1 MRRLALTMALA
12 LSGCITDHAIE
23 IELRPP
29 RLPDGRPDVPAEVRS
44 YELRLYR
51 LEREVCPERALALTA
66 APFAELAHAQ
76 AFDAAEGMG
85 EAIGEIPAGR
95 WALVAVARDATCA
108 PLLYGCSELSI
119 GVASPGAWIV
129 ELDPVADDPGCGACR
144 SCQGGACDPVDAVC
158 P

>member
-29 RLPDGRPDVPAEVRS
+29 RLPDGGPDVPAEVRS

-51 LEREVCPERALALTA
+51 VEDEGCPERALALTA

-76 AFDAAEGMG
+76 SFEAAEGMG
-85 EAIGEIPAGR
+85 EAIGEIPAGT
-95 WALVAVARDATCA
+95 WAMVAVARDAACA

-119 GVASPGAWIV
+119 GVAPPGTWIV
-129 ELDPVADDPGCGACR
+129 ELDSVTEDPGCGACR
-144 SCQGGACDPVDAVC
+144 TCESNACDPVASVC
-158 P
+158 R